1 MKTYLKSLLIIAASL
16 LIFTGCYKQIPAGHV
31 GKILGKNGFQPE
43 IYPPS
48 KIWLE
53 EFLTA
58 TPEKLVLVETTTKKY
73 SEPIDVLLQDKLNL
87 RAEIVFRGRIKS
99 DNEKILNAIF
109 NDINVGDDMKIEVD
123 DVYNVYGKMIV
134 LNTAREVISKYNVDE
149 INQNYARITVE
160 LYNALK
166 PKLDNLPIEISD
178 VTIGNIQYPE
188 IVTKAIEASKEKRML
203 IEREEAEVQ
212 IRLAKAR
219 GQEEIAKAEYNIKMM
234 EAKRIRDYN
243 QMISEGVNDN
253 LLKLRQLEVQEKMVD
268 AIQNNQN
275 TIYMPMDMMNGIGM
289 MRNIK

>member
-16 LIFTGCYKQIPAGHV
+16 LIFTGCYQQVPAGHV

-48 KIWLE
+48 KVWLE
-53 EFLTA
+53 EFLTT

-87 RAEIVFRGRIKS
+87 KAEIVFRGRIKS

-109 NDINVGDDMKIEVD
+109 NDINVGEDMLIEVN

-160 LYNALK
+160 LYNSLK

-212 IRLAKAR
+212 IRLAKAK

-275 TIYMPMDMMNGIGM
+275 TIYMPMDMMNGVGM